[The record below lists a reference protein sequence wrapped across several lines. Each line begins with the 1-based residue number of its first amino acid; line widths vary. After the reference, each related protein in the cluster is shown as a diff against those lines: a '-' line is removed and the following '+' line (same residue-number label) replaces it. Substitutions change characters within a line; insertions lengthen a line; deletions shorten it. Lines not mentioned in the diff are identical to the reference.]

1 MTVLAEPSAVPLAH
15 APRSARRWLALAVLA
30 LAQFLVVLDASIV
43 NIALPELG
51 KGLGLDPSLLS
62 WVITAYVLPFGGLL
76 LLGGRLADRMGHRT
90 IFLVG
95 TAGFIAASLAAGL
108 SPNGGFLLAARAV
121 QGASAALLAPGAL
134 SLLMQLFP
142 TGQGRDKALGI
153 WGAVAGLGSV
163 AGVLLGGVL
172 TAQLGWASIFF
183 INVPVGLLVLASIPF
198 LIGRDPDAAERA
210 PLDIPGA
217 LTVTGGLVAIVTAL
231 SVVLELGF
239 LAPLTLGLLALGVV
253 LLVAFVVIELRSKAP
268 LVDFRILGNR
278 AVSTGN
284 AAVVLI
290 GGAVTGLFFALSL
303 YMQDVLG
310 YDALAAG
317 LSQLPLALMLVV
329 VAGMAPMA
337 IARLGSRDTLAVSLV
352 IFAAGLAWLSFAPAD
367 AAFLVHLLGPS
378 LLVGIGL
385 GGAFVAGTELSVSGV
400 SEGDAGLASGLVNT
414 SQQIGAA
421 IGLAVIFT
429 VSAARSSALAET
441 GLPQVEALSGG
452 HSWGFLTAA
461 GLALAGAAITAAFG
475 PKANS

>member
-1 MTVLAEPSAVPLAH
+1 MTTLAQSLPAS
-15 APRSARRWLALAVLA
+15 RSASRWLALAVLA

-43 NIALPELG
+43 NIALPRLG
-51 KGLGLDPSLLS
+51 QGLGLDPLLLS

-76 LLGGRLADRMGHRT
+76 LLGGRLADRIGHRT

-95 TAGFIAASLAAGL
+95 TGGFIAASLAAGL
-108 SPNGGFLLAARAV
+108 SPNGGLLLAARAV

-142 TGQGRDKALGI
+142 TGHGRDKALGI

-172 TAQLGWASIFF
+172 TAQFGWASIFF
-183 INVPVGLLVLASIPF
+183 INVPVGLFVLASIPF
-198 LIGRDPDAAERA
+198 LIGRDQVAATPA

-217 LTVTGGLVAIVTAL
+217 LTVTAGLVAIVTAL
-231 SVVLELGF
+231 SVVLEIGF
-239 LAPLTLGLLALGVV
+239 LAPLTLGLLAAGIT
-253 LLVAFVVIELRSKAP
+253 LLIAFVVIEIKSKAP
-268 LVDFRILGNR
+268 LVDFRILANR

-284 AAVVLI
+284 VAVVLI

-303 YMQDVLG
+303 YMQDVLA
-310 YDALAAG
+310 YDAMTAG
-317 LSQLPLALMLVV
+317 LSQLPLAMTLVV
-329 VAGMAPMA
+329 VAGLAPAA
-337 IARLGSRDTLAVSLV
+337 IARLGSRDTLVASLL
-352 IFAAGLAWLSFAPAD
+352 IFAAGLVWLSFAPTD
-367 AAFLVHLLGPS
+367 ASFLVHLLGPS
-378 LLVGIGL
+378 LLIGTGL

-429 VSAARSSALAET
+429 ISATRATALADA
-441 GLPQVEALSGG
+441 GMPPVEALSAG

-461 GLALAGAAITAAFG
+461 GLALLAAATTAALG
-475 PKANS
+475 PRTVR

>member
-1 MTVLAEPSAVPLAH
+1 MTVLSESMVPTA
-15 APRSARRWLALAVLA
+15 RSANRWLALTVLA

-43 NIALPELG
+43 NIALPKLG
-51 KGLGLDPSLLS
+51 QGLRLDPSLLS

-95 TAGFIAASLAAGL
+95 TGGFIIASLAAGI

-142 TGQGRDKALGI
+142 NGGGRDKALGI

-172 TAQLGWASIFF
+172 TAQFGWASIFF
-183 INVPVGLLVLASIPF
+183 INVPVGLFVLASIPF
-198 LIGRDPDAAERA
+198 LISRDQIAAQKA
-210 PLDIPGA
+210 PLDFPGA

-231 SVVLELGF
+231 SVVLERGF
-239 LAPLTLGLLALGVV
+239 TAPLTLGLLALGAV
-253 LLVAFVVIELRSKAP
+253 LLVAFVIIELRSKAP
-268 LVDFRILGNR
+268 LVDFRILANR

-310 YDALAAG
+310 YDALTAG

-329 VAGMAPMA
+329 VAGIAPMA
-337 IARLGSRDTLAVSLV
+337 IARFGSRDTLVGSLLV
-352 IFAAGLAWLSFAPAD
+352 FAAGLVWLSFAPAD
-367 AAFLVHLLGPS
+367 AGFLVHLLGPS
-378 LLVGIGL
+378 LLIGIGL

-400 SEGDAGLASGLVNT
+400 SEQDAGLASGLVNT
-414 SQQIGAA
+414 SQQVGAA

-429 VSAARSSALAET
+429 VATTRSTALAEE
-441 GLPQVEALSGG
+441 GMPQIEALSSG

-461 GLALAGAAITAAFG
+461 GLALAAAAATALFG
-475 PKANS
+475 PRAR

>member
-1 MTVLAEPSAVPLAH
+1 MTSLAEPLAST
-15 APRSARRWLALAVLA
+15 ARSANRWLALTVLA

-43 NIALPELG
+43 NIALPSLG
-51 KGLGLDPSLLS
+51 TGLGLDPSLLS

-76 LLGGRLADRMGHRT
+76 LLGGRLADRIGHRT

-108 SPNGGFLLAARAV
+108 SPNGGFLLATRAV

-142 TGQGRDKALGI
+142 NGQGRDKALGI

-172 TAQLGWASIFF
+172 TAQFGWASIFF
-183 INVPVGLLVLASIPF
+183 INVPVGLLVLGSIPF
-198 LIGRDPDAAERA
+198 LISRDQVAAARA

-231 SVVLELGF
+231 SVVLERGF
-239 LAPLTLGLLALGVV
+239 TAPLTLGLLALGVV
-253 LLVAFVVIELRSKAP
+253 LLIAFVVIELRSKAP
-268 LVDFRILGNR
+268 LVDFRILANR
-278 AVSTGN
+278 AVSSGN

-310 YDALAAG
+310 YDALTAG
-317 LSQLPLALMLVV
+317 LSQLPLAMMLVV
-329 VAGMAPMA
+329 VAGFAPMA
-337 IARLGSRDTLAVSLV
+337 IARFGSRDTLVASLLV
-352 IFAAGLAWLSFAPAD
+352 FAAGLVWLSLAPSNAS
-367 AAFLVHLLGPS
+367 FLVHLLGPS
-378 LLVGIGL
+378 LLIGIGL

-400 SEGDAGLASGLVNT
+400 SEADAGLASGLVNT

-429 VSAARSSALAET
+429 VSATRSTALAEAGMPT
-441 GLPQVEALSGG
+441 IEALSAG

-475 PKANS
+475 P

>member
-1 MTVLAEPSAVPLAH
+1 MTAIAET
-15 APRSARRWLALAVLA
+15 APNARSANRWLALSVLA

-43 NIALPELG
+43 NIALPSLG
-51 KGLGLDPSLLS
+51 QGLGLDPSLLS

-76 LLGGRLADRMGHRT
+76 LLGGRLADRLGHRN

-95 TAGFIAASLAAGL
+95 TAGFIAASLLAGF
-108 SPNGGFLLAARAV
+108 SPNGGMLLAARAM

-142 TGQGRDKALGI
+142 GGDGRDKALGI

-172 TAQLGWASIFF
+172 TAQFGWASIFV

-198 LIGRDPDAAERA
+198 LVGRDQVAKAKA

-231 SVVLELGF
+231 SVVLERGF
-239 LAPLTLGLLALGVV
+239 TAPLTLGLLAGGVA
-253 LLVAFVVIELRSKAP
+253 LLIAFVVIELKSKAP
-268 LVDFRILGNR
+268 LVDFRILVNR
-278 AVSTGN
+278 AVSVGN
-284 AAVVLI
+284 VAVVLV

-303 YMQDVLG
+303 YMQDVLA
-310 YDALAAG
+310 YNAMTAG
-317 LSQLPLALMLVV
+317 LSQLPLAMTLVV
-329 VAGMAPMA
+329 VAGFAPAA
-337 IARLGSRDTLAVSLV
+337 IARFGSRDTLVASLLF
-352 IFAAGLAWLSFAPAD
+352 FAAGLIWLSFAPAD
-367 AAFLVHLLGPS
+367 ASFLIHLLGPS
-378 LLVGIGL
+378 LLIGIGL

-400 SEGDAGLASGLVNT
+400 AEADAGLASGLVNT
-414 SQQIGAA
+414 SQQVGAA

-429 VSAARSSALAET
+429 ISAARSTALAET
-441 GLPQVEALSGG
+441 GMPQVEALSAG

-461 GLALAGAAITAAFG
+461 GLALAAAAVTAAFG
-475 PKANS
+475 PKAR

>member
-1 MTVLAEPSAVPLAH
+1 MTSLAEPLAST
-15 APRSARRWLALAVLA
+15 ARSANRWLALTVLA

-43 NIALPELG
+43 NIALPSLG
-51 KGLGLDPSLLS
+51 TGLGLDPSLLS

-76 LLGGRLADRMGHRT
+76 LLGGRLADRIGHRT

-108 SPNGGFLLAARAV
+108 SPNGGFLLATRAV

-142 TGQGRDKALGI
+142 NGQGRDKALGI

-172 TAQLGWASIFF
+172 TAQFGWASIFF
-183 INVPVGLLVLASIPF
+183 INVPVGLLVLGSIPF
-198 LIGRDPDAAERA
+198 LISRDQVAAARA

-231 SVVLELGF
+231 SVVLERGF
-239 LAPLTLGLLALGVV
+239 TAPLTLGLLALGVV
-253 LLVAFVVIELRSKAP
+253 LLIAFVVIELRSKAP
-268 LVDFRILGNR
+268 LVDFRILANR
-278 AVSTGN
+278 AVSSGN

-310 YDALAAG
+310 YDALTAG
-317 LSQLPLALMLVV
+317 LSQLPLAMMLVV
-329 VAGMAPMA
+329 VAGFAPMA
-337 IARLGSRDTLAVSLV
+337 IARFGSRDTLVASLLV
-352 IFAAGLAWLSFAPAD
+352 FAAGLVWLSLAPSNAS
-367 AAFLVHLLGPS
+367 FLVHLLGPS
-378 LLVGIGL
+378 LLIGIGL

-400 SEGDAGLASGLVNT
+400 SEADAGLASGLVNT

-429 VSAARSSALAET
+429 VSATRSTALAEAGMPT
-441 GLPQVEALSGG
+441 IEALSAG

-475 PKANS
+475 PKGR

>member
-1 MTVLAEPSAVPLAH
+1 MTTSAEPI
-15 APRSARRWLALAVLA
+15 APTARSASRWLALTILA

-43 NIALPELG
+43 NIALPQLG
-51 KGLGLDPSLLS
+51 PGLGLDPSLLS

-76 LLGGRLADRMGHRT
+76 LLGGRLADRIGHRT

-108 SPNGGFLLAARAV
+108 SPNGGFLLAARSV

-142 TGQGRDKALGI
+142 NGQGRDKALGI

-172 TAQLGWASIFF
+172 TARFGWASIFF
-183 INVPVGLLVLASIPF
+183 INVPVGLLVIASIPF
-198 LIGRDPDAAERA
+198 LITPDRVAAARA

-239 LAPLTLGLLALGVV
+239 MAPLTLGLLALGVA
-253 LLVAFVVIELRSKAP
+253 LLVAFVVIERRSAAP
-268 LVDFRILGNR
+268 LVDFRILAIRSVSAGNI
-278 AVSTGN
+278 AVL
-284 AAVVLI
+284 LI
-290 GGAVTGLFFALSL
+290 GGAVTGLFFALSI

-310 YDALAAG
+310 YDALTAG
-317 LSQLPLALMLVV
+317 LSQLPLAMMLVV
-329 VAGMAPMA
+329 VAGVAPMA
-337 IARLGSRDTLAVSLV
+337 IARFGSRDTLVASLLT
-352 IFAAGLAWLSFAPAD
+352 FAAGLVWLSFAPSD
-367 AAFLVHLLGPS
+367 ASFLVHLLGPS
-378 LLVGIGL
+378 LLIGIGL

-400 SEGDAGLASGLVNT
+400 SEADAGLASGLVNT

-421 IGLAVIFT
+421 IGLAAIFT
-429 VSAARSSALAET
+429 VSVTRSTALVEA
-441 GLPQVEALSGG
+441 GMPSLEALSAG

-461 GLALAGAAITAAFG
+461 GLAIAAAVTAVFAPRG
-475 PKANS
+475 R

>member
-1 MTVLAEPSAVPLAH
+1 MTSITEPFAATS
-15 APRSARRWLALAVLA
+15 RSANRWLALTILA

-43 NIALPELG
+43 NIALPKLG
-51 KGLGLDPSLLS
+51 QGLGLDPALLS

-76 LLGGRLADRMGHRT
+76 LLGGRLADRIGHRT

-108 SPNGGFLLAARAV
+108 SPNGGVLLAARAV

-142 TGQGRDKALGI
+142 NGQGRDKALGI

-172 TAQLGWASIFF
+172 TAQFGWASIFF
-183 INVPVGLLVLASIPF
+183 INVPVGLLVIASIPF
-198 LIGRDPDAAERA
+198 LISRDQVATDKA

-239 LAPLTLGLLALGVV
+239 TAPLTLGLLALGIA
-253 LLVAFVVIELRSKAP
+253 LLVAFVVIELRSTAP
-268 LVDFRILGNR
+268 LVDFRILANR
-278 AVSTGN
+278 AVSVGN

-310 YDALAAG
+310 YDAMTAG

-329 VAGMAPMA
+329 VAGVAPMA
-337 IARLGSRDTLAVSLV
+337 IARFGSRDTLVGSLLV
-352 IFAAGLAWLSFAPAD
+352 FAAGLVWLSFAPAN
-367 AAFLVHLLGPS
+367 ASFLVHLLGPS
-378 LLVGIGL
+378 LLIGIGL

-400 SEGDAGLASGLVNT
+400 SEQDAGLASGLVNT
-414 SQQIGAA
+414 SQQVGAA

-429 VSAARSSALAET
+429 VSASRSTTLVEA
-441 GLPQVEALSGG
+441 GMPQVEALSAG

-461 GLALAGAAITAAFG
+461 GFALAAAAVTAFFG
-475 PKANS
+475 PKAR